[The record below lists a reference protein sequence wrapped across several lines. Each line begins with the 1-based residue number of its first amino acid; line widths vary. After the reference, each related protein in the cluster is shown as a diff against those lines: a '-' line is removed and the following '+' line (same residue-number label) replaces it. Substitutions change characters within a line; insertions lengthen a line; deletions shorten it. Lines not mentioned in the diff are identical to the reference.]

1 MWKDL
6 SIQEKAA
13 LINIGVKNGLYDLED
28 IKNSYNKYAEGGPI
42 NPYSAGSLVDTIYKN
57 SKKEEYLGE
66 PSHHYDFTIS
76 EEEANRLGYYPDK
89 RGHRD
94 DRVKKSTHPTHPSR
108 GKWNSLEEFELTDK
122 GMENPNYTLFGLNDG
137 GQDPQAVMI
146 YKGGVVLP
154 EITVTPK
161 KKYVYNPYD
170 NINIYIN
177 GGDLQGA
184 TPRRATPSKQRKSW
198 ETDEDYER
206 RMLTYDESKADS
218 IKLENERL
226 KEQDRINREKY
237 LKTEEGQQKQLKIQ
251 KEDSAISSMIHV
263 PQQETSSLHHANNVV
278 MDAMR
283 SKINNTQLAKDTKEA
298 IEQQYQDKLDKWHDY
313 KKGIESTITGLE
325 LGLSGAS
332 LLGAYAN
339 YKRWN
344 TASNVVKR
352 GIANLLQKVQLPMQ
366 VGGTLI
372 DAGQTYNAIQNDD
385 TFDTY
390 YNAGSALLGT
400 AGSVGASDVFL
411 NSRFHNPKIDRAL
424 DVLGILQNTG
434 DFVKFGYDTLSN
446 KQDSNKYAG
455 GGYKPSSRIKKQ
467 IANWEGSTM
476 KVNRSFEDEARDFNY
491 SLPKGATSK
500 LSQSQ
505 LDGLYSYS
513 YNVGAGRF
521 RQRVKPVLTKYLN
534 GEATIQDVQKS
545 MWASKDSQLRGLAK
559 RRNVERS
566 MFGGNYQSP
575 LMDNL
580 VTQNLIQSL
589 PSVYDYKPPIIPQIE
604 YTPDP
609 SIIDNLTEEYTGIP
623 EIMDRPVEVNP
634 ANNFLKVYNLLN
646 NIRR

>member
-94 DRVKKSTHPTHPSR
+94 DRVKKPTHPTHPSR

-137 GQDPQAVMI
+137 GQDPQAVMT

-170 NINIYIN
+170 NINIYTN
-177 GGDLQGA
+177 GGDLQG
-184 TPRRATPSKQRKSW
+184 
-198 ETDEDYER
+198 
-206 RMLTYDESKADS
+206 
-218 IKLENERL
+218 
-226 KEQDRINREKY
+226 
-237 LKTEEGQQKQLKIQ
+237 
-251 KEDSAISSMIHV
+251 
-263 PQQETSSLHHANNVV
+263 
-278 MDAMR
+278 
-283 SKINNTQLAKDTKEA
+283 
-298 IEQQYQDKLDKWHDY
+298 
-313 KKGIESTITGLE
+313 
-325 LGLSGAS
+325 
-332 LLGAYAN
+332 
-339 YKRWN
+339 
-344 TASNVVKR
+344 
-352 GIANLLQKVQLPMQ
+352 
-366 VGGTLI
+366 
-372 DAGQTYNAIQNDD
+372 
-385 TFDTY
+385 
-390 YNAGSALLGT
+390 
-400 AGSVGASDVFL
+400 
-411 NSRFHNPKIDRAL
+411 
-424 DVLGILQNTG
+424 
-434 DFVKFGYDTLSN
+434 YDTLSN
-446 KQDSNKYAG
+446 RQDSNKYAG

-575 LMDNL
+575 LRDNL

-589 PSVYDYKPPIIPQIE
+589 PSIYDYKPPIIPQIE

-634 ANNFLKVYNLLN
+634 ADNFLKVYNLLN

>member
-28 IKNSYNKYAEGGPI
+28 IKNSYNKY
-42 NPYSAGSLVDTIYKN
+42 
-57 SKKEEYLGE
+57 
-66 PSHHYDFTIS
+66 
-76 EEEANRLGYYPDK
+76 
-89 RGHRD
+89 
-94 DRVKKSTHPTHPSR
+94 
-108 GKWNSLEEFELTDK
+108 
-122 GMENPNYTLFGLNDG
+122 
-137 GQDPQAVMI
+137 
-146 YKGGVVLP
+146 
-154 EITVTPK
+154 
-161 KKYVYNPYD
+161 
-170 NINIYIN
+170 
-177 GGDLQGA
+177 
-184 TPRRATPSKQRKSW
+184 
-198 ETDEDYER
+198 ET
-206 RMLTYDESKADS
+206 
-218 IKLENERL
+218 
-226 KEQDRINREKY
+226 
-237 LKTEEGQQKQLKIQ
+237 
-251 KEDSAISSMIHV
+251 
-263 PQQETSSLHHANNVV
+263 
-278 MDAMR
+278 
-283 SKINNTQLAKDTKEA
+283 
-298 IEQQYQDKLDKWHDY
+298 
-313 KKGIESTITGLE
+313 
-325 LGLSGAS
+325 
-332 LLGAYAN
+332 
-339 YKRWN
+339 
-344 TASNVVKR
+344 
-352 GIANLLQKVQLPMQ
+352 
-366 VGGTLI
+366 
-372 DAGQTYNAIQNDD
+372 
-385 TFDTY
+385 
-390 YNAGSALLGT
+390 
-400 AGSVGASDVFL
+400 
-411 NSRFHNPKIDRAL
+411 
-424 DVLGILQNTG
+424 
-434 DFVKFGYDTLSN
+434 
-446 KQDSNKYAG
+446 

-500 LSQSQ
+500 LSQQQ

-575 LMDNL
+575 LRDNL

-634 ANNFLKVYNLLN
+634 ADNFLKVYNLLN

>member
-6 SIQEKAA
+6 SIKEKAA

-42 NPYSAGSLVDTIYKN
+42 NPYSAGSLIDTIYKN

-94 DRVKKSTHPTHPSR
+94 DRVKKPTHPTHPSR

-137 GQDPQAVMI
+137 GQDPQAVMT

-170 NINIYIN
+170 NINIYIK
-177 GGDLQGA
+177 GEDLQG
-184 TPRRATPSKQRKSW
+184 
-198 ETDEDYER
+198 Y
-206 RMLTYDESKADS
+206 
-218 IKLENERL
+218 
-226 KEQDRINREKY
+226 
-237 LKTEEGQQKQLKIQ
+237 G
-251 KEDSAISSMIHV
+251 
-263 PQQETSSLHHANNVV
+263 
-278 MDAMR
+278 
-283 SKINNTQLAKDTKEA
+283 
-298 IEQQYQDKLDKWHDY
+298 
-313 KKGIESTITGLE
+313 
-325 LGLSGAS
+325 
-332 LLGAYAN
+332 
-339 YKRWN
+339 
-344 TASNVVKR
+344 
-352 GIANLLQKVQLPMQ
+352 
-366 VGGTLI
+366 
-372 DAGQTYNAIQNDD
+372 
-385 TFDTY
+385 
-390 YNAGSALLGT
+390 
-400 AGSVGASDVFL
+400 
-411 NSRFHNPKIDRAL
+411 
-424 DVLGILQNTG
+424 
-434 DFVKFGYDTLSN
+434 TLSN

-467 IANWEGSTM
+467 IADWEGSTM

-575 LMDNL
+575 LRDNL

-589 PSVYDYKPPIIPQIE
+589 PSVYDYTPPIIPQIE

-634 ANNFLKVYNLLN
+634 ADNFLKVYNLLN

>member
-42 NPYSAGSLVDTIYKN
+42 NPYSAGSLVDAIYKN
-57 SKKEEYLGE
+57 SKKDEYLGE

-94 DRVKKSTHPTHPSR
+94 DRVKKPTHPTHPSR

-137 GQDPQAVMI
+137 GQDPQAVMT

-161 KKYVYNPYD
+161 KKYIYNPYD
-170 NINIYIN
+170 NINIYANSGHLDDDEIVLPAVN
-177 GGDLQGA
+177 LD
-184 TPRRATPSKQRKSW
+184 T
-198 ETDEDYER
+198 ET
-206 RMLTYDESKADS
+206 
-218 IKLENERL
+218 
-226 KEQDRINREKY
+226 
-237 LKTEEGQQKQLKIQ
+237 
-251 KEDSAISSMIHV
+251 
-263 PQQETSSLHHANNVV
+263 
-278 MDAMR
+278 
-283 SKINNTQLAKDTKEA
+283 
-298 IEQQYQDKLDKWHDY
+298 
-313 KKGIESTITGLE
+313 
-325 LGLSGAS
+325 
-332 LLGAYAN
+332 
-339 YKRWN
+339 
-344 TASNVVKR
+344 
-352 GIANLLQKVQLPMQ
+352 
-366 VGGTLI
+366 
-372 DAGQTYNAIQNDD
+372 
-385 TFDTY
+385 
-390 YNAGSALLGT
+390 
-400 AGSVGASDVFL
+400 
-411 NSRFHNPKIDRAL
+411 
-424 DVLGILQNTG
+424 
-434 DFVKFGYDTLSN
+434 
-446 KQDSNKYAG
+446 NKYAG

-467 IANWEGSTM
+467 ITKWEGSTM

-575 LMDNL
+575 LRDNL

-589 PSVYDYKPPIIPQIE
+589 PSVYDYKPLIIPQIE

-634 ANNFLKVYNLLN
+634 ADNFLKVYNLLN

>member
-76 EEEANRLGYYPDK
+76 EEEANKLGYYPDK

-94 DRVKKSTHPTHPSR
+94 DRVKKPTHPTHPSR

-137 GQDPQAVMI
+137 GQDPQAVMT

-154 EITVTPK
+154 EITITPK

-170 NINIYIN
+170 NINIYTN
-177 GGDLQGA
+177 GEDLQ
-184 TPRRATPSKQRKSW
+184 
-198 ETDEDYER
+198 D
-206 RMLTYDESKADS
+206 
-218 IKLENERL
+218 
-226 KEQDRINREKY
+226 
-237 LKTEEGQQKQLKIQ
+237 
-251 KEDSAISSMIHV
+251 
-263 PQQETSSLHHANNVV
+263 
-278 MDAMR
+278 
-283 SKINNTQLAKDTKEA
+283 
-298 IEQQYQDKLDKWHDY
+298 
-313 KKGIESTITGLE
+313 
-325 LGLSGAS
+325 
-332 LLGAYAN
+332 
-339 YKRWN
+339 
-344 TASNVVKR
+344 
-352 GIANLLQKVQLPMQ
+352 
-366 VGGTLI
+366 
-372 DAGQTYNAIQNDD
+372 
-385 TFDTY
+385 
-390 YNAGSALLGT
+390 
-400 AGSVGASDVFL
+400 
-411 NSRFHNPKIDRAL
+411 
-424 DVLGILQNTG
+424 
-434 DFVKFGYDTLSN
+434 YDTLSN
-446 KQDSNKYAG
+446 RQDSNKYAG

-500 LSQSQ
+500 LSQQQ

-566 MFGGNYQSP
+566 MLGGNYQSP

-589 PSVYDYKPPIIPQIE
+589 PSVYDYTPPIIPQIE
-604 YTPDP
+604 YTPDS

-634 ANNFLKVYNLLN
+634 ADNFLKVYNLLN

>member
-137 GQDPQAVMI
+137 GQDPQAVMT

-170 NINIYIN
+170 NINIYTK
-177 GGDLQGA
+177 GEDLQ
-184 TPRRATPSKQRKSW
+184 
-198 ETDEDYER
+198 
-206 RMLTYDESKADS
+206 
-218 IKLENERL
+218 
-226 KEQDRINREKY
+226 
-237 LKTEEGQQKQLKIQ
+237 
-251 KEDSAISSMIHV
+251 
-263 PQQETSSLHHANNVV
+263 
-278 MDAMR
+278 
-283 SKINNTQLAKDTKEA
+283 
-298 IEQQYQDKLDKWHDY
+298 
-313 KKGIESTITGLE
+313 
-325 LGLSGAS
+325 
-332 LLGAYAN
+332 
-339 YKRWN
+339 
-344 TASNVVKR
+344 
-352 GIANLLQKVQLPMQ
+352 
-366 VGGTLI
+366 
-372 DAGQTYNAIQNDD
+372 
-385 TFDTY
+385 
-390 YNAGSALLGT
+390 
-400 AGSVGASDVFL
+400 
-411 NSRFHNPKIDRAL
+411 
-424 DVLGILQNTG
+424 
-434 DFVKFGYDTLSN
+434 GYDTLSN
-446 KQDSNKYAG
+446 RQDSNKYAG

-575 LMDNL
+575 LRDNL

-634 ANNFLKVYNLLN
+634 ADNFLKVYNLLN